1 MEICQ
6 GLTERTLL
14 FQESPPAPPPRGV
27 LTGRLLQHTPSRR
40 PEPPLLFAGGSA
52 GPLGRL
58 SNQCRQT
65 ASRASREGPCSQQ
78 FGVQNVPFQVGL
90 ESPILP
96 RWLQF
101 LLPWNLTAHC
111 GFLGGGGGPWRSFET
126 LFMFFSSPRFKAS
139 FLTSKGTIFL
149 MPKAEAGS
157 AAA

>member
-111 GFLGGGGGPWRSFET
+111 GFLGGGAVHGDHLKP
-126 LFMFFSSPRFKAS
+126 SSCS
-139 FLTSKGTIFL
+139 FLARDSKPHFSH
-149 MPKAEAGS
+149 PKARFF
-157 AAA
+157 